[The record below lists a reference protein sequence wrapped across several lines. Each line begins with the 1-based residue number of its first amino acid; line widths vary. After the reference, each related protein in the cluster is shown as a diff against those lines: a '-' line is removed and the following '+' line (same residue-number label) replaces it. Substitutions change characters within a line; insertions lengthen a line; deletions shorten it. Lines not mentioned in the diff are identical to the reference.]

1 MQGKQL
7 GRLSP
12 TPGSPRAAGA
22 VPAHSGKQL
31 HRPVVCNSRQDF
43 RFDPR
48 HGKGSH
54 GTLHLGDRHTTVPH
68 KEIGAGLL
76 ASMLKSLNIPRKDF

>member
-1 MQGKQL
+1 MN
-7 GRLSP
+7 GREFIR
-12 TPGSPRAAGA
+12 RARRYARKTRKG
-22 VPAHSGKQL
+22 
-31 HRPVVCNSRQDF
+31 F

-54 GTLHLGDRHTTVPH
+54 GTLHVGNRRTTVPY

-76 ASMLKSLNIPRKDF
+76 AAMLKDLNIDQKDF

>member
-1 MQGKQL
+1 MN
-7 GRLSP
+7 GREFVR
-12 TPGSPRAAGA
+12 RA
-22 VPAHSGKQL
+22 
-31 HRPVVCNSRQDF
+31 RRYSRKTGQDF